1 MAQLTNQAL
10 FEGLAG
16 RTFAT
21 YGEVE
26 DQFLQIF
33 NNHMRDGN
41 IPPGLH
47 YDTILE
53 WAEKRRLL
61 KRTTDGYEVDLT
73 VLKPAD
79 R

>member
-1 MAQLTNQAL
+1 MAQLTNRAL
-10 FEGLAG
+10 FEGLADH
-16 RTFAT
+16 TFAT

-26 DQFLQIF
+26 DRFLEIY
-33 NNHMRDGN
+33 NRHMLEGN

-61 KRTTDGYEVDLT
+61 KQTPTGYEVDLS
-73 VLKPAD
+73 VLSFGD
-79 R
+79 

>member
-1 MAQLTNQAL
+1 MAQLTNRAL

-26 DQFLQIF
+26 NEFLQIY
-33 NNHMRDGN
+33 NALMYDGN

-61 KRTTDGYEVDLT
+61 KQTPSGFEVDLS
-73 VLKPAD
+73 VLEPPN
-79 R
+79 